1 MSKKTILYV
10 DDEEDIRLVVSACL
24 EDAGYRVLTGANVAE
39 GLKIAFSEFP
49 DLIISDVMMPDESGY
64 AFCTKLKADPSTKD
78 IPVVFL
84 TVMDDESTGMEV
96 GATAFLCKPF
106 EEEELLKTVGDVLQ
120 PGDSRALLDAALAHL
135 RENRIDEATAKL
147 QEILDTDGQSPL
159 AVWARYYLGQ
169 VQQHRG
175 QAQEAAE
182 SFAACLTQEPAFWRA
197 HVRLGL
203 MHEQGDPPRAL
214 KHFERALALNPN
226 QADLQGRIE
235 KLKSAY

>member
-1 MSKKTILYV
+1 MSDKTILYV

-24 EDAGYRVLTGANVAE
+24 EDAGYRVLTGANVTE
-39 GLKIAFSEFP
+39 GLKLAFSEFP

-78 IPVVFL
+78 IPVIFL
-84 TVMDDESTGMEV
+84 TVMDDETTGMDV
-96 GATAFLCKPF
+96 GATAFLSKPF

-120 PGDSRALLDAALAHL
+120 PGDSRGLLDAALAFL
-135 RENRIDEATAKL
+135 RDNKIDEATAKL
-147 QEILDTDGQSPL
+147 QEVLDTDGESPL

-169 VQQHRG
+169 VQHHQG
-175 QAQEAAE
+175 MTDLAADTLQA
-182 SFAACLTQEPAFWRA
+182 CVTQDSNFWRA

-203 MHEQGDPPRAL
+203 MFEAKEPPRAR

-226 QADLQGRIE
+226 QPDVQTRLD
-235 KLKSAY
+235 KLASSY